1 MQSLIDWGRGVLL
14 LLWVGSGVSAQA
26 MFMWQETQSVPLDRL
41 VVNLERKLA
50 ANTNDPT
57 ALYQLA
63 RLHSMRGA
71 TLSNAVDVG
80 KTSAEPVFAHPGI
93 DTGIPA
99 LTNALANPQWQTQ
112 SRTHFTN
119 ALRYYDRA
127 LRELA
132 RSTNAMDRWNL
143 LPARLGYAWTLD
155 QAGQTH
161 AALREYRLVLDEA
174 WASEMQVSL
183 SDWWEQLK
191 ASWGARQWLGRPQR
205 SLGPGVCFSEET
217 IRYLLPHLDPVKD
230 AAEIAGLQRRQARLA
245 AAPRAMTPILIPAA
259 SATGLAELV
268 DPDAA
273 VLFDLDGSGRPAR
286 WGWIRDSATWLV
298 WDPQGTG
305 NITSGLQ
312 LIGGV
317 TFWVF
322 WRDGYEVL
330 DALDDN
336 GDGRLSGEELQGLA
350 LWADANSNGIS
361 ESGEVVPANE
371 AGLRE
376 LRTQPE
382 VHYTGIPFHPQ
393 GATFEGTPSRPSFDW
408 SPVGHPQAV
417 R

>member
-1 MQSLIDWGRGVLL
+1 MHSFIHWGRGVWL
-14 LLWVGSGVSAQA
+14 LLWVGSGFSAQA
-26 MFMWQETQSVPLDRL
+26 KFMWQETQSVPMDRL

-50 ANTNDPT
+50 ANTNAPT
-57 ALYQLA
+57 VLYQLA

-71 TLSNAVDVG
+71 TLSNAVDVS
-80 KTSAEPVFAHPGI
+80 KTSSEPIFAYPEI

-99 LTNALANPQWQTQ
+99 LTNALTNPQWQTQ

-119 ALRYYDRA
+119 ALGYYDRA
-127 LRELA
+127 LRALA
-132 RSTNAMDRWNL
+132 RSTNAMERSNL

-161 AALREYRLVLDEA
+161 AALREYRHVLNEA

-191 ASWGARQWLGRPQR
+191 ACWRARQWLGRPQR
-205 SLGPGVCFSEET
+205 ALGPGVCFSEET

-230 AAEIAGLQRRQARLA
+230 AAEIASLQRRQARLA
-245 AAPRAMTPILIPAA
+245 AAPRVMTPILIPAA
-259 SATGLAELV
+259 SVTGLAELV

-286 WGWIRDSATWLV
+286 WGWIRNSATWLV

-330 DALDDN
+330 EALDDN

-382 VHYTGIPFHPQ
+382 VHATGIPFHPQ

-408 SPVGHPQAV
+408 SPLGQPQAV

>member
-26 MFMWQETQSVPLDRL
+26 EFMWQETQSVPMDRL

-50 ANTNDPT
+50 ANTNDP
-57 ALYQLA
+57 AVLYQLA

-71 TLSNAVDVG
+71 TLSNAVVVG
-80 KTSAEPVFAHPGI
+80 KTSGEPVFAHPGP

-99 LTNALANPQWQTQ
+99 LTNALTNPQWQTQ

-127 LRELA
+127 LRALA
-132 RSTNAMDRWNL
+132 RSTNVMARWDL
-143 LPARLGYAWTLD
+143 LPARLGNAWTLD
-155 QAGQTH
+155 QAGQTN
-161 AALREYRLVLDEA
+161 AALREYRQVLDEA
-174 WASEMQVSL
+174 WDLEMKVKL
-183 SDWWEQLK
+183 MDWWGQLR

-205 SLGPGVCFSEET
+205 ALGPGVCFSEET

-230 AAEIAGLQRRQARLA
+230 AAEIASLQRRQARLA
-245 AAPRAMTPILIPAA
+245 AAPRPMTPILLPVG

-286 WGWIRDSATWLV
+286 WGWIRTGATWLV

-382 VHYTGIPFHPQ
+382 VHSTGIPFHPQ

-408 SPVGHPQAV
+408 FPVGHPQPM

>member
-1 MQSLIDWGRGVLL
+1 MHCARGLWL
-14 LLWVGSGVSAQA
+14 LLWVVSGVSAQA
-26 MFMWQETQSVPLDRL
+26 MFMWQDTQSVPMDRL
-41 VVNLERKLA
+41 IVNLERKLA

-71 TLSNAVDVG
+71 TLSNTVDVE

-93 DTGIPA
+93 DTGIPP
-99 LTNALANPQWQTQ
+99 LTNALTNPQWQTQ

-127 LRELA
+127 LRALA

-143 LPARLGYAWTLD
+143 KPARLGYAWTLD
-155 QAGQTH
+155 QAGQTN

-183 SDWWEQLK
+183 GDWWEQLK
-191 ASWGARQWLGRPQR
+191 YSWGARHWLGRPQR
-205 SLGPGVCFSEET
+205 ALGPGVCFSEEA

-230 AAEIAGLQRRQARLA
+230 AAEIASLQRRQARLA
-245 AAPRAMTPILIPAA
+245 ASPRAITPILIPAA
-259 SATGLAELV
+259 SATELTELV

-273 VLFDLDGSGRPAR
+273 VLFDLDGSGRPVR

-336 GDGRLSGEELQGLA
+336 ADGRLSGEELQGLA

-382 VHYTGIPFHPQ
+382 VHATGIPFHPQ
-393 GATFEGTPSRPSFDW
+393 GATFEGAASRPSFDW